1 MTRRRRRVR
10 PDSLGLEER
19 VVLSGSGAAS
29 AAVASAGAPASN
41 LAALAAFGEQARQG
55 LTPTLTVRFGE
66 ATASAGTLVLP
77 DASYSAG
84 LGYGW
89 LSNPGKITI
98 RDGVATG
105 RSGDF
110 ELDVPPGTYDV
121 TVTPAASRDRGLDS
135 QVTAF
140 AAGDTLGGPGAFF
153 SEPPHAMTLRT
164 TVLQAGAGNGLI
176 VALNQGFAVRS
187 IQVVPVP
194 NAGPA
199 ALFTSIQP
207 ATAPGTGL
215 DVSLSG
221 RQVSIGGT
229 AEAPVLLPESG
240 TITFDPQDGAPLEP
254 SANSPHNWALDF
266 TRAAQQGIPNA
277 PANNPTVGGI
287 ISAIS
292 NVSIRNTGGTL
303 DINTPNGR
311 VELVVHG
318 PADTA
323 VPFSDLTSSVALTYK
338 VHGGTGVYR
347 DAEGTGTVDVNLTL
361 ADQSVE
367 GTVTG
372 GAVDPSAAEGSLTL
386 TFHAGQ

>member
-153 SEPPHAMTLRT
+153 SEPPHAMTLRHDRLT
-164 TVLQAGAGNGLI
+164 SRCRQRPDRCAQSGIRRPFHPGGARAECWPRRTLHLHPAGHGPGNGPRRVAQRQAGLD
-176 VALNQGFAVRS
+176 RRRRRRPS
-187 IQVVPVP
+187 CCPR
-194 NAGPA
+194 AGPSPSTRRTSRLRNPA
-199 ALFTSIQP
+199 PTARTTGRSTSPGPHSRAFRTPRPTTRRWGALSRR
-207 ATAPGTGL
+207 
-215 DVSLSG
+215 S
-221 RQVSIGGT
+221 RMCR
-229 AEAPVLLPESG
+229 SG
-240 TITFDPQDGAPLEP
+240 TPAARST
-254 SANSPHNWALDF
+254 S
-266 TRAAQQGIPNA
+266 TRQ
-277 PANNPTVGGI
+277 
-287 ISAIS
+287 
-292 NVSIRNTGGTL
+292 
-303 DINTPNGR
+303 
-311 VELVVHG
+311 
-318 PADTA
+318 TA
-323 VPFSDLTSSVALTYK
+323 VSSWSF
-338 VHGGTGVYR
+338 
-347 DAEGTGTVDVNLTL
+347 TV
-361 ADQSVE
+361 
-367 GTVTG
+367 
-372 GAVDPSAAEGSLTL
+372 PPIPRCRSAT
-386 TFHAGQ
+386 